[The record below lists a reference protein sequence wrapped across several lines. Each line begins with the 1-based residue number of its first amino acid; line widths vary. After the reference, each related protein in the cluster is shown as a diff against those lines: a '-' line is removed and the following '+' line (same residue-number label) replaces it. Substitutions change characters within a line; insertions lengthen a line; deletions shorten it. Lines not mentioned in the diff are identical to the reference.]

1 MRQEK
6 TSPSKLYPNVASAV
20 VEAARA
26 IFEDGRYADK
36 VIAQVLRS
44 NPKWGARD
52 RAFIAENTYE
62 LVRWYRLLHESLG
75 RVPQIQADWWALF
88 GTRLLLAGQSLPPWP
103 EFAGLDPAAIRERYE
118 TARRQRA
125 IGESIPDWLDNMG
138 ERQLGSDWP
147 AALHALNQPA
157 RVTLRVN
164 LLKTSVEELRHRLL
178 ADGVTTTYLGEATL
192 LVKERRNLF
201 AIKAFQEGWFE
212 VQDFSSQQV
221 APFLEVS
228 SGMRVVDA
236 CAGAG
241 GKTLHMAALMKNQGH
256 IIALDTESWKLEELR
271 RRARRAGVHI
281 IQTRPITN
289 AKVIKRLHGSADRL
303 LLDAPCSGLG
313 VLRRNPDAKWKL
325 SPAFIEQVRETQLRI
340 LNEYALI
347 CRPGAR
353 MVYATCSIL
362 PEENERQIARFLDLR
377 GRQFTLLR
385 ERHLRPQDAGFDGFY
400 MALLERNE

>member
-1 MRQEK
+1 
-6 TSPSKLYPNVASAV
+6 
-20 VEAARA
+20 
-26 IFEDGRYADK
+26 
-36 VIAQVLRS
+36 
-44 NPKWGARD
+44 
-52 RAFIAENTYE
+52 
-62 LVRWYRLLHESLG
+62 
-75 RVPQIQADWWALF
+75 
-88 GTRLLLAGQSLPPWP
+88 LLAGQSLPPWP

-192 LVKERRNLF
+192 LVEERRNLF

-236 CAGAG
+236 CAG
-241 GKTLHMAALMKNQGH
+241 
-256 IIALDTESWKLEELR
+256 
-271 RRARRAGVHI
+271 AGVHI